1 MRKRSIYGVLVG
13 ALLAGLALVVGSAAT
28 AGSTC
33 GTTEVACESA
43 SPAPATTESQPEP
56 KVSTPAP
63 GGQSG
68 PTPGGGGSTGGGTG
82 GGTGTGGPKPG
93 GTPKPGGGSKP
104 GGNPPPDGGSKP
116 GGEPKPG
123 GTPKPGGKPKPG
135 AKPKPKPGAKPKPKP
150 RPAAKGRARTRPRS
164 TGAAPKRSAAPP
176 MRTPGGAPT
185 PSNPGFFDGSPGGN
199 DPLTGVPN
207 FTIRHFKIP
216 LFLMPIYQAA
226 GTEYGIRWEY
236 LAGINEIETNYG
248 RNLNVSTAGALG
260 WMQFMPATWKAY
272 GVDANK
278 DGRKDPY
285 NPADAIFAAARYLK
299 ASGAPKDMRKAIF
312 AYNHAGWY
320 VDSVVLRTRLIA
332 GMSPDLV
339 GSLTGLAEARFPV
352 RGDAKYADDVSERQ
366 LRRKVKP
373 GQNAAEVISDDPNR
387 KNIRIFAKKG
397 SPVIAV
403 NDGVVKD
410 IGESDK
416 LGKYM
421 VVEDNFGNRF
431 TYGNLGSISAKYPV
445 PKEDVRKQAEQ
456 AATQA
461 ASSVNS
467 RDPKP
472 KIPASA
478 GRQVGGGVGALAGA
492 IGDKAGPTPAAPTPQ
507 GGSRFAEPV
516 VKERLFAHPNRPNAL
531 AAGGADQMAA
541 TGGDPLAAAPNNL
554 GGYFLNT
561 RGFNPKDFQLMPLRK
576 GAQVMGDTILGR
588 LGEGDDK
595 LDPHLSFAVR
605 PAGKGAPAIDPKP
618 LLDGWKLL
626 EATAIY
632 RASGKNVLRGG
643 TSVGQILLMPKQLLQ
658 KRVLAD
664 DRIDVYE
671 CGRKDIASGQVSR
684 QVLATL
690 AYLSEVGL
698 EPTVTSLKC
707 GHSFYTKSGNV
718 SAHSSG
724 DALDIS
730 RWNGQPV
737 LGNQQTG
744 GPTYQAIKRLMLLQ
758 GNMKPQQLIS
768 LFEIGGPTIRMGDHA
783 DHLHVGFER
792 AGGNDRPGGVRA
804 ATLKGNDWFKL
815 VDRLGD
821 IDNPAVPRKPSKF
834 SLPSGGGDR
843 SSGAHR
849 GE

>member
-1 MRKRSIYGVLVG
+1 MR
-13 ALLAGLALVVGSAAT
+13 A
-28 AGSTC
+28 
-33 GTTEVACESA
+33 
-43 SPAPATTESQPEP
+43 
-56 KVSTPAP
+56 
-63 GGQSG
+63 
-68 PTPGGGGSTGGGTG
+68 
-82 GGTGTGGPKPG
+82 
-93 GTPKPGGGSKP
+93 
-104 GGNPPPDGGSKP
+104 
-116 GGEPKPG
+116 
-123 GTPKPGGKPKPG
+123 
-135 AKPKPKPGAKPKPKP
+135 
-150 RPAAKGRARTRPRS
+150 
-164 TGAAPKRSAAPP
+164 
-176 MRTPGGAPT
+176 PGGAPT
-185 PSNPGFFDGSPGGN
+185 PSNPGFFDGSPGG

-387 KNIRIFAKKG
+387 KNIRIFAKKNA
-397 SPVIAV
+397 PVIAV

-410 IGESDK
+410 IGRDEK
-416 LGKYM
+416 NGRYI
-421 VVEDNFGNRF
+421 VVEDNFGNTF

-445 PKEDVRKQAEQ
+445 PKEDVRKQAER

-461 ASSVNS
+461 AANLDSN
-467 RDPKP
+467 DPKP

-478 GRQVGGGVGALAGA
+478 GRQVGAGTGGLAA
-492 IGDKAGPTPAAPTPQ
+492 AVGDKGAPAAAPGAPAAPQ
-507 GGSRFAEPV
+507 ANAGSRFAEPV

-541 TGGDPLAAAPNNL
+541 TGGDPLSASAPNGL
-554 GGYFLNT
+554 DGYFLNT
-561 RGFNPKDFQLMPLRK
+561 RGFDPEDFQLVPLRK

-588 LGEGDDK
+588 LGEGDAK
-595 LDPHLSFAVR
+595 LDPNLSFEVK

-643 TSVGQILLMPKQLLQ
+643 TSVGQILMMPKQLLQ

-664 DRIDVYE
+664 DRIELYS
-671 CGRKDIASGQVSR
+671 CGRKDVAAGQISR
-684 QVLATL
+684 QVLASL
-690 AYLSEVGL
+690 AYLAEVGL
-698 EPTVTSLKC
+698 EPTVSSLKC
-707 GHSFYTKSGNV
+707 GHSFYTASGNV

-724 DALDIS
+724 NAVDVS

-737 LGNQQTG
+737 LGNQQAG
-744 GPTYQAIKRLMLLQ
+744 GPTYQAIKRMMLLQ
-758 GNMKPQQLIS
+758 GTMKPAQLIS
-768 LFEIGGPTIRMGDHA
+768 LFEIGGPTIKMADHA
-783 DHLHVGFER
+783 DHLHIGFPR
-792 AGGNDRPGGVRA
+792 AGGESGKPGVGSPV
-804 ATLKGNDWFKL
+804 LKGKDWSNL
-815 VDRLGD
+815 VDRLGE
-821 IDNPAVPRKPSKF
+821 IDNPAVPRRPSKY
-834 SLPSGGGDR
+834 SLPSGGDR

>member
-13 ALLAGLALVVGSAAT
+13 ALLAGLVLVVGSVAT
-28 AGSTC
+28 AGSPC
-33 GTTEVACESA
+33 GTADIPCE
-43 SPAPATTESQPEP
+43 PAPAGAGAAEAAPEVNVPETT
-56 KVSTPAP
+56 TP
-63 GGQSG
+63 
-68 PTPGGGGSTGGGTG
+68 PTGGGGGDTGGDGTG
-82 GGTGTGGPKPG
+82 GAPQKPG
-93 GTPKPGGGSKP
+93 KPPVKEPGKGGGKTPPAKEP
-104 GGNPPPDGGSKP
+104 GKGRGETPAKEPDKGGA
-116 GGEPKPG
+116 
-123 GTPKPGGKPKPG
+123 T
-135 AKPKPKPGAKPKPKP
+135 KPKPKPRAKPKPKP

-164 TGAAPKRSAAPP
+164 TGAAPKRSSAPP
-176 MRTPGGAPT
+176 MRAPGGAPT
-185 PSNPGFFDGSPGGN
+185 PSNPGFFDGSPGG

-299 ASGAPKDMRKAIF
+299 ASGGPQDMRKAIF

-461 ASSVNS
+461 ASSLNS

-478 GRQVGGGVGALAGA
+478 GRQVGAGTGGLAAAVEDNRGGA
-492 IGDKAGPTPAAPTPQ
+492 PAPAPSQ
-507 GGSRFAEPV
+507 GGSRFSEPV
-516 VKERLFAHPNRPNAL
+516 VKERLFAHPNRPNAM

-541 TGGDPLAAAPNNL
+541 TGGDPLAATPNNL

-595 LDPHLSFAVR
+595 LDPNLSFEVR
-605 PAGKGAPAIDPKP
+605 PAGKDAPAIDPKP

-664 DRIDVYE
+664 DRIDIYS

-707 GHSFYTKSGNV
+707 GHSFYTTSGNV

-737 LGNQQTG
+737 LGNQQRG

-792 AGGNDRPGGVRA
+792 AGGNGRPGGVRA
-804 ATLKGNDWFKL
+804 ATLKGDDWFKL

-821 IDNPAVPRKPSKF
+821 IDNPAVPRKPSKY
-834 SLPSGGGDR
+834 SLPSGGGER

>member
-1 MRKRSIYGVLVG
+1 MCDRFDRARVRDFNG
-13 ALLAGLALVVGSAAT
+13 AAETT
-28 AGSTC
+28 APPKT
-33 GTTEVACESA
+33 
-43 SPAPATTESQPEP
+43 APP
-56 KVSTPAP
+56 KTAP
-63 GGQSG
+63 PS
-68 PTPGGGGSTGGGTG
+68 GGT
-82 GGTGTGGPKPG
+82 KPG
-93 GTPKPGGGSKP
+93 GAGGGDTGGGSKP
-104 GGNPPPDGGSKP
+104 GGGGEPTKPGGGGTGEGPPKP
-116 GGEPKPG
+116 GGEKPD
-123 GTPKPGGKPKPG
+123 PV
-135 AKPKPKPGAKPKPKP
+135 KPKPKPKPATKPKPKP
-150 RPAAKGRARTRPRS
+150 RPTGQGRPRS
-164 TGAAPKRSAAPP
+164 RPRSNAAAPKRPVAPR
-176 MRTPGGAPT
+176 MRAPGGAPT
-185 PSNPGFFDGSPGGN
+185 PSNPGFFDGSPGG

-260 WMQFMPATWKAY
+260 WMQFMPATWKSY

-387 KNIRIFAKKG
+387 KNIRIFAKKNA
-397 SPVIAV
+397 PVIAV

-410 IGESDK
+410 IGRDEK
-416 LGKYM
+416 NGRYI

-445 PKEDVRKQAEQ
+445 PKEDVRKQAER

-461 ASSVNS
+461 AANLDSN
-467 RDPKP
+467 DPKP

-478 GRQVGGGVGALAGA
+478 GRQVGAGTGGLAA
-492 IGDKAGPTPAAPTPQ
+492 AVGDKGAPPAAPQ
-507 GGSRFAEPV
+507 ANAGSRFSEPV

-541 TGGDPLAAAPNNL
+541 TGGDPLAAPDTL

-561 RGFNPKDFQLMPLRK
+561 RGFDPKDFQLVPLRK

-588 LGEGDDK
+588 LGEGDAK
-595 LDPHLSFAVR
+595 LDPNLSFEVR

-643 TSVGQILLMPKQLLQ
+643 TSVGQILMMPKQLLQ

-664 DRIDVYE
+664 DRIELYS
-671 CGRKDIASGQVSR
+671 CGRKDVASGQISR
-684 QVLATL
+684 QVLASL
-690 AYLSEVGL
+690 AYLAEVGL
-698 EPTVTSLKC
+698 EPTVSSLKC
-707 GHSFYTKSGNV
+707 GHSFYTASGNV

-724 DALDIS
+724 NAVDVA

-744 GPTYQAIKRLMLLQ
+744 GPTYQAIKRMMLLQ
-758 GNMKPQQLIS
+758 GTMKPAQLIS
-768 LFEIGGPTIRMGDHA
+768 LFDIGGPTIKMGDHA
-783 DHLHVGFER
+783 DHLHIGFPR
-792 AGGNDRPGGVRA
+792 AGGESGKPGVGSPV
-804 ATLKGNDWFKL
+804 LKGKDWSNL
-815 VDRLGD
+815 VDRLGQ
-821 IDNPAVPRKPSKF
+821 IDNPAVPRRPSKY
-834 SLPSGGGDR
+834 SLPSGGDR